1 VTRSAAFGL
10 LAAAFVSRAQDA
22 VWTAHYDV
30 FRTGAN
36 TSERILTPANVTA
49 GSFGLVGRLPVMGC
63 VVAQPLYLP
72 NVTIPDAGVH
82 NVVYVTTTQNLLYA
96 FDADNFKLLFVR
108 SFGNPISAYDLVI
121 GKGYFVFPDCDG
133 ADDLG
138 QVGITGTPVI
148 DLAGGAMYLVAATS
162 DDGDART
169 QRHILHKVSV
179 QTGEDMSAPVEIA
192 GTFPAGGG
200 GTQFQTHYQLQRSA
214 LLLANGRVYIAFASH
229 NDEMPY
235 QGWLFAYDTNLTQI
249 AVYNYSPKQ
258 SGSGI
263 WQSGA
268 GPAFGGVHIYV
279 TTGNN
284 AEGIVTADDFADS
297 ILQLDAE
304 TLEVVAKTSF
314 PNEANTWD
322 YSSDI
327 DLGSSRVIALPG
339 LPYVVAGSK
348 FGDVFVMD
356 RADMHLVNRFQA
368 AARHSSE
375 FDWTGVYN
383 GFAVWGDTLFLWPGG
398 GGATTQDDTAYHT
411 DTLKSF
417 RIQPDGS
424 AQWVAS
430 GQTDAVG
437 LGYQGAGLAIS
448 SNGDDP
454 QSAIVWA
461 ATPDGNGQW
470 LRPGHLRAYAAA
482 SAGIFQE
489 LWSDADLPDPAG
501 ASHNWARF
509 SQPLIANGRVY
520 LPTFSGAVL
529 VFGLLAPGMSP

>member
-1 VTRSAAFGL
+1 VHRRVAFAGF
-10 LAAAFVSRAQDA
+10 LAAAFVLRAQTP

-30 FRTGAN
+30 YRSGAN
-36 TSERILTPANVTA
+36 TNESVLTPGNVNPQ
-49 GSFGLVGRLPVMGC
+49 SFGLTGRLNVTGC
-63 VVAQPLYLP
+63 VVAQPLFLP
-72 NVTIPDAGVH
+72 YVAIPGAGVH
-82 NVVYVTTTQNLLYA
+82 NVVYVATTRNLLYA
-96 FDADNFKLLFVR
+96 FDADDFTLLFAR
-108 SFGNPISAYDLVI
+108 SFGTPISGYDLDPDE
-121 GKGYFVFPDCDG
+121 GYFAFPDCDG

-148 DLAGGAMYLVAATS
+148 DLASGAMFLVAATS
-162 DDGDART
+162 DDDETRT
-169 QRHILHKVSV
+169 QRNTLYKVNI
-179 QTGEDMSAPVEIA
+179 QTGEDLVEPVEIA
-192 GTFPAGGG
+192 GTFSAGGRDV
-200 GTQFQTHYQLQRSA
+200 QFQSRYQLQRSA

-229 NDEMPY
+229 ADELPY
-235 QGWLFAYDTNLTQI
+235 QGWLFSYDSDLTQI
-249 AVYNYSPKQ
+249 AAYTYSPKQ
-258 SGSGI
+258 SGAGI

-284 AEGIVTADDFADS
+284 AEGLVGADDFADS
-297 ILQLDAE
+297 ILQLDAD

-327 DLGSSRVIALPG
+327 DLGAARVIVLPG
-339 LPYVVAGSK
+339 LPYAVAGSK
-348 FGDVFVMD
+348 FGDVFVMN
-356 RADMHLVNRFQA
+356 RADMRLVNRFQA
-368 AARHSSE
+368 SARHSSE
-375 FDWTGVYN
+375 FDWAGIYN
-383 GFAVWGDTLFLWPGG
+383 GMAVWGDTLFVWPSGG
-398 GGATTQDDTAYHT
+398 GYSNQDGVPYHT

-417 RIQPDGS
+417 RIQVDGS
-424 AQWVAS
+424 TNLVAS

-437 LGYQGAGLAIS
+437 VGYQGAGLAIS
-448 SNGDDP
+448 SNGSDP

-482 SAGIFQE
+482 STGVFQE
-489 LWSDADLPDPAG
+489 LWSDTDVPDPAG
-501 ASHNWARF
+501 AAAHNWAKF

-529 VFGLLAPGMSP
+529 VFGLLTP